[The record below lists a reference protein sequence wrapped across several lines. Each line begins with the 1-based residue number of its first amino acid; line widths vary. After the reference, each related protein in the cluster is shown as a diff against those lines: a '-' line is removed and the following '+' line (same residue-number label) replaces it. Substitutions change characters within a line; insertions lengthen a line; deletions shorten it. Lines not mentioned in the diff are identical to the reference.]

1 MVKKLS
7 LIGVVLALLVLMPAV
22 TLAEEVPDNR
32 TEIED
37 ITDPTGGVVK
47 LNLNYSGPKA
57 PVPLPMPIDPPVRP
71 SSAYEQDSGST
82 SLGGSSIVAPRGG
95 AMSTPKQQADREI
108 RRLIRR
114 LG

>member
-1 MVKKLS
+1 MFKKLS
-7 LIGVVLALLVLMPAV
+7 LVGVILALLVLMPAV
-22 TLAEEVPDNR
+22 ALAEEEPDNR
-32 TEIED
+32 TEIGD
-37 ITDPTGGVVK
+37 VTDPTGGVVK
-47 LNLNYSGPKA
+47 LNLNYSHA
-57 PVPLPMPIDPPVRP
+57 ISPVPLPMPIEPPVRA
-71 SSAYEQDSGST
+71 SSTYEQSSGNT